1 MWVWPTHNL
10 ENIVLFFIVFF
21 FYGWTCKQ
29 ITKTILKLLKLLA
42 RGIKREI
49 AGIRKKNIDFQ
60 LQILHSQ
67 NMKAAFHKYVSV
79 WCNLGTGT
87 RMYFLHVIERADGVN
102 LFFATDFYGWPVEN
116 QPNTYLIAE
125 QYKQGDFENAEENLV
140 HCPAYL

>member
-1 MWVWPTHNL
+1 MRVWPMHNL

-21 FYGWTCKQ
+21 FYGWTCQQ
-29 ITKTILKLLKLLA
+29 ITKTIFKLLKLLA

-49 AGIRKKNIDFQ
+49 TGVRKKNIDFQ

-79 WCNLGTGT
+79 SCDLGSGK
-87 RMYFLHVIERADGVN
+87 RKYFLHVIERADGMN
-102 LFFATDFYGWPVEN
+102 LFFATDFYGWPVES
-116 QPNTYLIAE
+116 QTKTYLIAE
-125 QYKQGDFENAEENLV
+125 QYKQGKFEDAEKTLG